1 MGKFNRIF
9 HHITVED
16 VKSKWSD
23 SLEESIARQFKEDEE
38 KRIVNELVDGIKS
51 DWKSELSDLWKQDWR
66 DKLNEGMT
74 TSDTFSYSVSGKG
87 DVDLSFT
94 GTGYTIDGVHQ
105 LANIE
110 PMTNVS
116 DPTNAGKKFG
126 RTHGY
131 GGNTYGAINQ
141 YDSQADADAGEEN
154 RYWNNAVTGPNLD
167 DNTNLRF
174 ADYIYPFDRDAT
186 QAEMDIG
193 AAAATVR
200 GAEDT
205 LRAVYPTNVFGNRHK
220 TTPVVTNPTVG
231 TNSAY
236 NTAGMGLMF
245 GGGTDTRDP
254 RFFVPNPVNTSEI
267 DTVQILA
274 SLSQADSITS
284 AGSQLQLFYWSG
296 DKPGFQSL
304 YPANP
309 GGSYPYTNRQNDG
322 WRPIAMKPN
331 GETDGSVNSNL
342 IDIEKPADYLG
353 HGVINKFSVQLPEWC
368 RTTSTRFM
376 FVQLRGDGRDN
387 LVMYKIGYQRRNA
400 ITINTTLAD
409 EKASAFVRV
418 GNNSQMAPEERKKKL
433 NDMLKASREYML
445 KSLGFASLFND
456 EVKISDV
463 VSNDF
468 DYAAVMQGSGAYGN
482 SRFNDLVS
490 LEKRQAQAKK
500 YRARPKT
507 RKRSGRFRG
516 YQRTGRD
523 SKGMTTRARVN
534 PKDIIG
540 SI

>member
-87 DVDLSFT
+87 DVDLSIT
-94 GTGYTIDGVHQ
+94 GTGYTEDGVHQ

-116 DPTNAGKKFG
+116 DPTNAGKKFS

-141 YDSQADADAGEEN
+141 YDSQAKADAGIEAT
-154 RYWNNAVTGPNLD
+154 YWNQPVTGPLLD

-174 ADYIYPFDRDAT
+174 SDYVWPFDRDAT
-186 QAEMDIG
+186 EAETNI
-193 AAAATVR
+193 ARAATKVR
-200 GAEDT
+200 GQNDSF
-205 LRAVYPTNVFGNRHK
+205 RAVYPTNTIYNQGHK
-220 TTPVVTNPTVG
+220 VTPVVTNPTVG
-231 TNSAY
+231 TDDAY
-236 NTAGMGLMF
+236 STVGLGIQF
-245 GGGTDTRDP
+245 GHGADTRDP
-254 RFFVPNPVNTSEI
+254 KFFVPNPVNTSEI

-274 SLSQADSITS
+274 SLPSTNSITT

-296 DKPGFQSL
+296 GEPGFQSL
-304 YPANP
+304 YPAT
-309 GGSYPYTNRQNDG
+309 GGGYPFTKNQNDG
-322 WRPIAMKPN
+322 WRPISMKPS
-331 GETDGSVNSNL
+331 GETDSSVSSNL
-342 IDIEKPADYLG
+342 IDIEKPVGYQVG
-353 HGVINKFSVQLPEWC
+353 KVSKFSIQIPEWC
-368 RTTSTRFM
+368 RTISTRFM
-376 FVQLRGDGRDN
+376 FVQLSQGMGSADR
-387 LVMYKIGYQRRNA
+387 LVIYKIGYQRRNA

-418 GNNSQMAPEERKKKL
+418 GNNSQLAPEERKKKL

-463 VSNDF
+463 VSNNF
-468 DYAAVMQGSGAYGN
+468 NYQSVMQGDGKYGN
-482 SRFNDLVS
+482 ATFHDIIDADK
-490 LEKRQAQAKK
+490 KRAAQKK
-500 YRARPKT
+500 A
-507 RKRSGRFRG
+507 KRSARKKSRDTAYKRSFR
-516 YQRTGRD
+516 
-523 SKGMTTRARVN
+523 
-534 PKDIIG
+534 
-540 SI
+540 